1 MRFMKWSNIKRWKTV
16 TPSILSLPEIRANTH
31 LLCISIYLPTYLPTY
46 IHMHYIHTYTCI
58 HSYTLTNIHTHIY
71 TYIPYG
77 ISADITLPWCKG
89 NITLTCADITLPWYY
104 PYMCRYYTILN
115 EVIVIVIMIIWGIRK
130 IHHDLPK
137 VSKLTKLYSNE
148 TLKTKFRRLLTQ
160 IQSTIA

>member
-1 MRFMKWSNIKRWKTV
+1 MNRWKTV

-31 LLCISIYLPTYLPTY
+31 LLRISTCLPTYLPTY
-46 IHMHYIHTYTCI
+46 LPAYIHTHMHYIHTHTCI
-58 HSYTLTNIHTHIY
+58 HSYTLTNIHTYTHIHIHTHIY

-89 NITLTCADITLPWYY
+89 NITLPWYY
-104 PYMCRYYTILN
+104 TYMCRYYTILN

-137 VSKLTKLYSNE
+137 VSKLTAV
-148 TLKTKFRRLLTQ
+148 LKWNFENK
-160 IQSTIA
+160 I